1 MPNNSYALARKIR
14 LRALETSF
22 VSKGSHIGGM
32 FSCADILAVLYSGV
46 LNISPQTQ
54 NDPNRDRLVLSK
66 GHSAPA
72 LYAALAEKGFFDPSE
87 LLTLRQNGSRLSGH
101 VYMQVAGVEFS
112 TGSLGQGV
120 GVACGM
126 ALAAK
131 IDGLDSRAYAIV
143 GDGECDE
150 GSVWEAARFA
160 AENELDNFAIVVDNN
175 GMKGGEIYSP
185 KVALADIWRGFGWNV
200 ATVDGHDHDALFDAF
215 DRAKS
220 AKGVP
225 TAIVAR
231 TIKGKGVS
239 FMEQKALWHYRNP
252 DAQAFKAAW
261 AELGGEESDLL
272 NADNRSFLI

>member
-1 MPNNSYALARKIR
+1 MLNSIELARKIR
-14 LRALETSF
+14 LHALEMCF
-22 VSKGSHIGGM
+22 VSKGSHIGGI
-32 FSCADILAVLYSGV
+32 FSCADILAVLYSDV
-46 LNISPQTQ
+46 LNVSPKTQ
-54 NDPNRDRLVLSK
+54 NDPNRDRLILSK

-72 LYAALAEKGFFDPSE
+72 LYAALAEKGFFELSE

-101 VYMQVAGVEFS
+101 VYMQVPGVEFS
-112 TGSLGQGV
+112 TGSLGQGI

-131 IDGLDSRAYAIV
+131 MDNRASRAYAVV

-160 AENELDNFAIVVDNN
+160 VENELDNFAVIIDDNK
-175 GMKGGEIYSP
+175 MKGGELYAP
-185 KVALADIWRGFGWNV
+185 KVDLADIWRGFGWNAIV
-200 ATVDGHDHDALFDAF
+200 IDGHSHDALFNAF
-215 DRAKS
+215 DRAK
-220 AKGVP
+220 AFKGAP

-252 DAQAFKAAW
+252 DEQIFKAAW
-261 AELGGEESDLL
+261 RELGGKIDDLL
-272 NADNRSFLI
+272 SAENRSLL

>member
-1 MPNNSYALARKIR
+1 MLNSLELARKIR
-14 LRALETSF
+14 LHALEMCF

-46 LNISPQTQ
+46 LNVSPQTRG
-54 NDPNRDRLVLSK
+54 DPNRDRLVLSK

-72 LYAALAEKGFFDPSE
+72 LYAALAEKGFFELSE

-101 VYMQVAGVEFS
+101 VYSQVPGAEFS

-131 IDGLDSRAYAIV
+131 IDNRSARAYAV
-143 GDGECDE
+143 AGDGECDE

-160 AENELDNFAIVVDNN
+160 AENELDNFAVVVDYNK
-175 GMKGGEIYSP
+175 MKGGELYAP
-185 KVALADIWRGFGWNV
+185 KAELADIWRGFGWNV
-200 ATVDGHDHDALFDAF
+200 VAIDGHNHNELFAAF
-215 DRAKS
+215 DRAKEI
-220 AKGVP
+220 KGAP
-225 TAIVAR
+225 TAIIAR
-231 TIKGKGVS
+231 TIKGKGVG

-252 DAQAFKAAW
+252 DGEAFKAAW
-261 AELGGEESDLL
+261 KELGGKLSDLL
-272 NADNRSFLI
+272 SADNRSAL

>member
-1 MPNNSYALARKIR
+1 MLNSIELARKIR
-14 LRALETSF
+14 LHALEMCF
-22 VSKGSHIGGM
+22 VSKGSHIGGI
-32 FSCADILAVLYSGV
+32 FSCADILAVLYSDV
-46 LNISPQTQ
+46 LNISPKTQ
-54 NDPNRDRLVLSK
+54 NDPNRDRLILSK

-72 LYAALAEKGFFDPSE
+72 LYAALAEKGFFELSE

-101 VYMQVAGVEFS
+101 VYMQVPGVEFS
-112 TGSLGQGV
+112 TGSLGQGI

-131 IDGLDSRAYAIV
+131 MDNRASRAYAVV

-160 AENELDNFAIVVDNN
+160 VENELDNFAVIIDDNK
-175 GMKGGEIYSP
+175 MKGGELYAP
-185 KVALADIWRGFGWNV
+185 KVDLADIWRGFGWNAIV
-200 ATVDGHDHDALFDAF
+200 IDGHSHDALFNAF
-215 DRAKS
+215 DRAK
-220 AKGVP
+220 AFKGAP

-252 DAQAFKAAW
+252 DEQIFKAAW
-261 AELGGEESDLL
+261 RELGGKIDDLL
-272 NADNRSFLI
+272 SAENRSLL